1 VPRTCRHNST
11 VSHGMAERITMK
23 KVYTSLAVVAKAFEA
38 AFSLTASFFE
48 MAADKC
54 RDWADFCD
62 ELADNN

>member
-1 VPRTCRHNST
+1 
-11 VSHGMAERITMK
+11 MAERITMK